1 LVLNALREWK
11 LQCPKGDLGLV
22 FPNGSGKVEAL
33 SNIMQRGLDP
43 IQVAAG
49 VTALEPAL
57 DDAGKPIVNNAG
69 ESVMRK
75 VGKYG
80 MHALR
85 HACASLWIESGKN
98 PKAIQTLMG
107 HSTIQMTYDVYG
119 HLFVDAD
126 GDQKTAEDIQI
137 RLLGA

>member
-22 FPNGSGKVEAL
+22 FRNGSGKVEAL
-33 SNIMQRGLDP
+33 SNIMQRGFGP

-57 DDAGKPIVNNAG
+57 DEAGKPIINNAG
-69 ESVMRK
+69 EPVMRE

-98 PKAIQTLMG
+98 PNAIQTLMG

-119 HLFVDAD
+119 HLFADGD